1 MERQWVEDPEGVV
14 LIGETTARGGGTRF
28 GIKAKDRARHMY
40 VIGKTGMGKS
50 TLLENLAIQDIR
62 RGAGVTFVDP
72 HGASAERLLDYI
84 PPERVRDVI
93 YFAPF
98 DLAHPIAFNVLE
110 KVDPDKR
117 HLIVSSLMATFE
129 KIWVDAWSAR
139 MAYILQNTLSALLEY
154 PGATLLGVNR
164 MYVDS
169 EFRKHVVEHITDP
182 AVKSF
187 WKDEYTKYTDR
198 YAAEATPAIQN
209 KIGQFAS
216 NAMIRN
222 IVGQEHT
229 SFDLRRAMDERKILI
244 VNLSKG
250 RIGEDNARLLGA
262 MLVTKLYLAAM
273 SRADTSPE
281 ELAALPPHYLYVD
294 EFQSFAN
301 RTFADILSEA
311 RKFKLALTIAH
322 QYIEQMEEEIRAA
335 VFGNVGTM
343 ITFRVGAYDAEIL
356 EREFGPK
363 ITAQDLVN
371 LGFAEIYIRLMV
383 DGITLQPF
391 SAQTLPPFPRP
402 QESYRA
408 MALAASRAQW
418 SRDRKAVEEEVLRWH
433 APVVSEATQLKR
445 ERKELRRQQRASGNQ
460 QNGAAQGKDAPT
472 IAQTGSASQPSTER
486 KRQEQ
491 PRDNLDREE
500 PSGAQAQA
508 SAPRDERSASSRQL
522 GDILAAVLAQEAQK
536 GKEPNDRATGADE
549 EQQKEAKVE
558 GETLRELL
566 MRLHRIESKLGQ
578 AIPTRKQGGKQGGG
592 KGEQGGQAPQGGAPQ
607 ARPPVGIPPQD
618 LQRLLAVEEDAASE
632 RDAKSYA
639 GNKRG
644 EKEAS

>member
-1 MERQWVEDPEGVV
+1 MPHEPRWEENPDSVV
-14 LIGETTARGGGTRF
+14 LIGETTARAAATLF
-28 GIKAKDRARHMY
+28 GIKAKDRLRHLY
-40 VIGKTGMGKS
+40 AIGKTGMGKS

-62 RGAGVTFVDP
+62 RGAGITFVDP
-72 HGASAERLLDYI
+72 HGSSAEHLLDFI
-84 PPERVRDVI
+84 PKERVRDVI

-229 SFDLRRAMDERKILI
+229 SFDLRRVMDERKILI

-273 SRADTSPE
+273 SRADTSPQ

-322 QYIEQMEEEIRAA
+322 QYIEQMEEEIRAG

-343 ITFRVGAYDAEIL
+343 ITFRVGAYDAEVL

-391 SAQTLPPFPRP
+391 SARTLPPFPRP

-433 APVVSEATQLKR
+433 VPVVSEATQLKR
-445 ERKELRRQQRASGNQ
+445 ERKELRRQQRLSDNQ
-460 QNGAAQGKDAPT
+460 QNGATQGKGART
-472 IAQTGSASQPSTER
+472 ATQKESASQPNAEG
-486 KRQEQ
+486 KQEAQ
-491 PRDNLDREE
+491 PFDDLGSANA
-500 PSGAQAQA
+500 SGAQARAGA
-508 SAPRDERSASSRQL
+508 SRDAQFASSWQL

-536 GKEPNDRATGADE
+536 GKESHDRAASVDE
-549 EQQKEAKVE
+549 RHKQEAKVE
-558 GETLRELL
+558 NETLRELL
-566 MRLHRIESKLGQ
+566 LRLHRIETKLGQ
-578 AIPTRKQGGKQGGG
+578 AIPSRKQGGKQGGG
-592 KGEQGGQAPQGGAPQ
+592 KGEQGEQA
-607 ARPPVGIPPQD
+607 PPQD

-639 GNKRG
+639 ENKRS